1 MVTVILAVVCF
12 GLLLAL
18 PTHASHAPHSDAFGQ
33 SYSASKAQTVISL
46 GNVKDW
52 THGPK
57 LCCEGCGCHTSE
69 VSLGW
74 SITWPSSLHST
85 FGLRQTTE
93 LIGKTLPPLT
103 GPPRS

>member
-46 GNVKDW
+46 
-52 THGPK
+52 
-57 LCCEGCGCHTSE
+57 
-69 VSLGW
+69 VSVVRLFE
-74 SITWPSSLHST
+74 T
-85 FGLRQTTE
+85 FGCVIKER
-93 LIGKTLPPLT
+93 IW
-103 GPPRS
+103 RIRF